1 MLTRLIQQVFD
12 HCNVGSVNI
21 TVRIIDQFKAKLWR
35 MKKSENKT
43 TSGGRQRKM
52 LYEQWS
58 HGKNSIW
65 KLKVCY
71 NEVDNILTKTE
82 NAQLKGEKRKLE
94 TKIEKLNA
102 KVAKLD
108 NKFDKEAKSALSY
121 KNKFKKLSQKL
132 IKIQRKPSGTRGADQ
147 KKSFSDYTK
156 RHQLATDCGTSL
168 SFLDT

>member
-1 MLTRLIQQVFD
+1 MKKKKEKGSYTEKGMLTRLIQQVFD

-21 TVRIIDQFKAKLWR
+21 TVRIISLEDEKA
-35 MKKSENKT
+35 ENKT

-71 NEVDNILTKTE
+71 NEVDNISTKTE
-82 NAQLKGEKRKLE
+82 NAQLKGEKRKLK

-108 NKFDKEAKSALSY
+108 NKFEKEAKSALSY
-121 KNKFKKLSQKL
+121 KKNSRNFL
-132 IKIQRKPSGTRGADQ
+132 
-147 KKSFSDYTK
+147 KS
-156 RHQLATDCGTSL
+156 
-168 SFLDT
+168 